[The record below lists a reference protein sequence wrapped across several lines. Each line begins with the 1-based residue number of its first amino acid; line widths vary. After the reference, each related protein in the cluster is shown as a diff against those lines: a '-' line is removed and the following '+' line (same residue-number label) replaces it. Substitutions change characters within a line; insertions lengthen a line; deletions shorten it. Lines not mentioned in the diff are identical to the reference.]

1 MLVDTLRVL
10 ETPEGID
17 LELRVAGPLVRC
29 LAWTLDLGIRGGI
42 YIALSIVLSVLGKLG
57 TGILLASLFALEWLY
72 PVFFELRNGQTPGK
86 KAMGLRVVHGNG
98 TPVGWSASLIR
109 NLLRAADFLPFLYGF
124 GLASMLTTR
133 SFQRLG
139 DLAADTLVVYEDGNE
154 ADTVLLDQTEVE
166 PPLRHL
172 SMDEQKTLIEFAER
186 AEKLSPARVAELAQL
201 LPSLTQDSKYDAVE
215 TLQRNAA
222 WLTAGK

>member
-1 MLVDTLRVL
+1 MLLDTLRVL
-10 ETPEGID
+10 ETPEGVD

-29 LAWTLDLGIRGGI
+29 VAWALDFAIRVAI
-42 YIALSIVLSVLGKLG
+42 YIALSIALSVLGKLG

-72 PVFFELRNGQTPGK
+72 PVFFELHNGQTPGK

-124 GLASMLTTR
+124 GLVSMLANR
-133 SFQRLG
+133 NFQRLG
-139 DLAADTLVVYEDGNE
+139 DLAANTLVVYDDVNE
-154 ADTVLLDQTEVE
+154 ADNTLLDQTPSD

-186 AEKLSPARVAELAQL
+186 VEKLSPARVAELAQL

-222 WLTAGK
+222 WLITGK